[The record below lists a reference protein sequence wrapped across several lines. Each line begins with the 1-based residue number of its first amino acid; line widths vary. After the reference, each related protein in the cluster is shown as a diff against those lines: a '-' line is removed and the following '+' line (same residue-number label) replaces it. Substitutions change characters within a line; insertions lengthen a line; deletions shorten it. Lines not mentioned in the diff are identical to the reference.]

1 MLKIMEF
8 KHVDMAFAMSEGNPK
23 ALAIVLS
30 LMKNLYGMMGLILC
44 DIANIRGME
53 LYTLYTKCC
62 DRNPF
67 IFERTSAM
75 LKTEVFSK
83 EQFRRNIYSDNPIPF
98 IDYDIKIEGVPP
110 FGELFGPAHY
120 KWKKYCDENRKS
132 FSHRLNTKFFEDKPK
147 KYHK

>member
-1 MLKIMEF
+1 MNKIVEF
-8 KHVDMAFAMSEGNPK
+8 RPMTMAFAMSSGNPK
-23 ALAIVLS
+23 ALAVVMELIHS
-30 LMKNLYGMMGLILC
+30 QYGMMGLLLC

-120 KWKKYCDENRKS
+120 KWKEYCDESRKS
-132 FSHRLNTKFFEDKPK
+132 FSHRLNKKFFEEESKQ
-147 KYHK
+147 YHK